1 MRTKRTYWQL
11 AHLMVLLILGIS
23 VICLLESEV
32 TRPYTIGFL
41 AVGVIGTFLS
51 TIEKKTKP
59 KTTD

>member
-1 MRTKRTYWQL
+1 MRTKKTYWQL
-11 AHLMVLLILGIS
+11 TGLMIVLASGIM
-23 VICLLESEV
+23 IFCLLESEV
-32 TRPYTIGFL
+32 TRPYTVGFL